1 MGTLKE
7 GLMILEGQ
15 FCPSGYLGDKV
26 GGRGGWWQGAVSIN

>member
-26 GGRGGWWQGAVSIN
+26 GGRGRGGREQCL